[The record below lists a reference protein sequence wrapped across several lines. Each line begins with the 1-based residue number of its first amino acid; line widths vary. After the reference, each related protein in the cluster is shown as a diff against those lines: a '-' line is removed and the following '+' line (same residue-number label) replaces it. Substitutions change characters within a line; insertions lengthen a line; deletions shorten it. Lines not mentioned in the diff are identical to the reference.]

1 MNDVSGEILA
11 DAGRLISSD
20 RAEQHG
26 DMRANHEN
34 IANLWA
40 AYLGTPVST
49 HDIALMMSLLKIA
62 RTKTGNPG
70 YNNLPPIVVPFPMRA
85 LEPWTT
91 GEAERFA
98 KSHDPIRAARSRH
111 TGRRSDPATEIC

>member
-85 LEPWTT
+85 LEPLDMPPF
-91 GEAERFA
+91 RV
-98 KSHDPIRAARSRH
+98 RALCDFSGLPGPRGPAR
-111 TGRRSDPATEIC
+111 

>member
-70 YNNLPPIVVPFPMRA
+70 TITCPR
-85 LEPWTT
+85 
-91 GEAERFA
+91 
-98 KSHDPIRAARSRH
+98 
-111 TGRRSDPATEIC
+111 

>member
-1 MNDVSGEILA
+1 MNEVCGEILA

-40 AYLGTPVST
+40 AYLGTPVSA
-49 HDIALMMSLLKIA
+49 HDVALMMSLLKIA
-62 RTKTGNPG
+62 RTKTGQHNQDDYVDAVG
-70 YNNLPPIVVPFPMRA
+70 YMSI
-85 LEPWTT
+85 
-91 GEAERFA
+91 
-98 KSHDPIRAARSRH
+98 AASL
-111 TGRRSDPATEIC
+111 AN